1 MGLAQA
7 GRIKMRSVLQI
18 KMLFLLVY
26 AMQGQA
32 PQIKLPQIDL
42 SQLNELNATDLN
54 QSVTQPPK
62 RSSQLETIN
71 KAGSDLRFGKE
82 GDRVGAAKLLG
93 KYTRRID
100 QSQQL

>member
-1 MGLAQA
+1 
-7 GRIKMRSVLQI
+7 MRSI
-18 KMLFLLVY
+18 FHINTLFLWVC
-26 AMQGQA
+26 AMQGQV
-32 PQIKLPQIDL
+32 PPIKPPQIDL

-54 QSVTQPPK
+54 QSVTQPLK

-93 KYTRRID
+93 KYPGSLSSSMLIELSMIRVL
-100 QSQQL
+100 S